1 MKKNLIVFG
10 TRPEAIKMAPLIK
23 ELVELIKNIVVF
35 NGQLVFNTDKPDG
48 TMQKLTDV
56 SKLNTL
62 GWKHKVLIEEGIKN
76 IYDWYVHK

>member
-1 MKKNLIVFG
+1 
-10 TRPEAIKMAPLIK
+10 MAPLIK

-56 SKLNTL
+56 SRLNNL
-62 GWKHKVLIEEGIKN
+62 GWKHQVSLEQGIEN
-76 IYDWYVHK
+76 IYDWYHGVNDKI